1 MVRTPLSPSKEL
13 SACITC
19 VLVHTVISA
28 SVPLFT
34 HSQNSAQRISL
45 SSEESMKSIP
55 CSLAVSAVI
64 SLPFHAEK
72 NIFAG
77 LSTTSSCS
85 INEEFLVLTTLSSD
99 RPQAEKRVRN
109 IAADNAPQ
117 IIFLCNFLPPLLLY
131 YKGNAS
137 QGTPLNLIISHFV
150 DSVNMYFNQISK
162 RLFGYN
168 VKISV

>member
-1 MVRTPLSPSKEL
+1 
-13 SACITC
+13 
-19 VLVHTVISA
+19 
-28 SVPLFT
+28 
-34 HSQNSAQRISL
+34 
-45 SSEESMKSIP
+45 MKIIP

-117 IIFLCNFLPPLLLY
+117 IIFLCNFLPPCFY
-131 YKGNAS
+131 TIRA
-137 QGTPLNLIISHFV
+137 TPP
-150 DSVNMYFNQISK
+150 K
-162 RLFGYN
+162 ARP
-168 VKISV
+168 